1 MTIKNHYELLKRNS
15 IVDEDTGCWI
25 WQRATHVQGYGLA
38 RHGGTMKTIQRI
50 MAIELKLFDDI
61 NFKTRITNSC
71 DNKLCCNPKHIISL
85 THTECNERRYVK
97 HGTGGRFS
105 GKEEELRAEYLHM
118 KANKIPRTIN
128 KLGEKY
134 NCHPSLVYR
143 AIYRANDMDN
153 IKIDMRKTKRDE

>member
-1 MTIKNHYELLKRNS
+1 MTTKNHYELLKRNS
-15 IVDEDTGCWI
+15 IVDEDTGCWV

-61 NFKTRITNSC
+61 NFNSRIGTSC
-71 DNKLCCNPKHIISL
+71 DNKLCCNPKHIIVQ
-85 THTECNERRYVK
+85 TRTEVLNRRYEK
-97 HGTGGRFS
+97 IGTGGRFS
-105 GKEEELRAEYLHM
+105 GIEKDIRAEYLHM

-128 KLGEKY
+128 ILGEKY

-153 IKIDMRKTKRDE
+153 MKKDMRKK